1 MRYLVAALLALSITA
16 CATPL
21 PQKPAVIGMTPDEV
35 RIQTNW
41 GNPSAVN
48 RTITARGESEQWVY
62 RGAFG
67 KSQYLYFTNGKLTA
81 IQN

>member
-1 MRYLVAALLALSITA
+1 MRYLLTLLALSLTG

-21 PQKPAVIGMTPDEV
+21 PQKPAVIGMTPDKVKTE
-35 RIQTNW
+35 TNW
-41 GNPSAVN
+41 GSPSSVN

-62 RGAFG
+62 RGAMG
-67 KSQYLYFTNGKLTA
+67 KSQYLYFVNGKLTA

>member
-1 MRYLVAALLALSITA
+1 MRYLIAALLALSLTG

-21 PQKPAVIGMTPDEV
+21 PQKPAVIGMTPEQV
-35 RIQTNW
+35 KTQTNW
-41 GNPSAVN
+41 GTPQAVN